1 VFSGLLNYAKA
12 YSVPFSAEDRP
23 GPHEAVTRRS
33 VEEEREGYRARGT
46 KVAGAVTTKVF
57 PDGNGGLAARSP
69 GRLGNRTLKAS
80 WILAPRI
87 LAWLCASF
95 CWAQSPAN
103 IRAPLGVYVKVD
115 VQDAID
121 GYNGPAGQL
130 HSYLQG
136 LYASLLA
143 DPAISGLT
151 IGAEW
156 AKLQPSAGTSSSSFD
171 WADLDDAFD
180 AATAAHKPVQLII
193 TPGTDMPTWL
203 VNEIPS
209 CDPLFTSGSAPANCG
224 TVTFVGY
231 PEVQRAG
238 QTMFP
243 LPWNTVYQAAWDAFL
258 MQLNARYGSNPA
270 FVGIAIAG
278 PVGASDEMI
287 FPTSAN
293 TSAAQPSGLAV
304 DATWAALIQHSF
316 PSNSAYQNT
325 DQVFIDAW
333 KQAIDA
339 YESIFS
345 GVTLFIGADAGD
357 DFPNFS
363 QTVTPHADNTLF
375 AVDCSNSPKTE
386 IMSCEAKTEVLS
398 YFVTVTGLN
407 GKGTQ
412 VGGMTASS
420 AVTFGNIGVQ
430 GVKVLTALSPPP
442 SPPFIGGAEFD
453 FPVSGSSL
461 QGEGCPDPSGNCP
474 GLSVVEG
481 AYNVMTVFFTGTPA
495 AAFYGG
501 TVGTAP
507 IQYLEVSYLDL
518 QYALSNAC
526 PATPSPTLGYMSLQD
541 LYVRAS
547 RDIFA
552 MANLV
557 TALPASTC
565 SKTAPPPAITLV
577 ANAEGASPT
586 IAPNTWVEIK
596 GSNLAQPGDTRIWQ
610 GSDFVANTMPTK
622 LDTVSATVNGKPAFV
637 YYISPLQVNILT
649 PPDALSGPAQVEVT
663 NNGVTSAAFTAPTQ
677 SLSPSFFVFNGGP
690 YIAATHLNGSLIG
703 PATLY
708 PGASTPAKPGET
720 IVLYAN
726 GFGSTNVPVQ
736 SGSVSQSGTLS
747 PLPAVKIGGVAA
759 TVQFAGLVVP
769 GEFQFNVTI
778 PAALGNGD
786 QTITATYGGVSTQSG
801 ALITLHN

>member
-1 VFSGLLNYAKA
+1 MPL
-12 YSVPFSAEDRP
+12 SAEDGL
-23 GPHEAVTRRS
+23 GPHETLTPRS
-33 VEEEREGYRARGT
+33 AEGEREGYRAKGT
-46 KVAGAVTTKVF
+46 KLDRAVATKVLL
-57 PDGNGGLAARSP
+57 DGNGGPTAWSP
-69 GRLGNRTLKAS
+69 GRFGNRILNAS
-80 WILAPRI
+80 WILAS
-87 LAWLCASF
+87 LCASSS
-95 CWAQSPAN
+95 WAQSPAN

-115 VQDAID
+115 VQDAIN
-121 GYNGPAGQL
+121 GYNGPASQL
-130 HSYLQG
+130 HSYQQD
-136 LYASLLA
+136 LYESLLA

-151 IGAEW
+151 IGANW
-156 AKLQPSAGTSSSSFD
+156 AKLQPSAGSSSSSFD
-171 WADLDDAFD
+171 WTDLDDAFD
-180 AATAAHKPVQLII
+180 AATLAHKPVQLII
-193 TPGTDMPTWL
+193 TPGADMPTWL

-258 MQLNARYGSNPA
+258 MQLNARYGSNA
-270 FVGIAIAG
+270 SFVAIAIAG

-304 DATWAALIQHSF
+304 DAMWAALIQHSF
-316 PSNSAYQNT
+316 PSNGAYQST

-357 DFPNFS
+357 D
-363 QTVTPHADNTLF
+363 NTLF
-375 AVDCSNSPKTE
+375 AVDCSNTSKAE

-398 YFVTVTGLN
+398 YFVKVTGLN

-420 AVTFGNIGVQ
+420 AVTIGNIGVQ

-442 SPPFIGGAEFD
+442 APPFIGGAEFD
-453 FPVSGSSL
+453 FPVSGSDL
-461 QGEGCPDPSGNCP
+461 EGEGCPDPSGNCP
-474 GLSVVEG
+474 GLSVAEG
-481 AYNVMTVFFTGTPA
+481 AYNVMTVFFTGTPV

-526 PATPSPTLGYMSLQD
+526 PATPSPSLGYMSLQD
-541 LYVRAS
+541 LYARAS

-552 MANLV
+552 MANRV
-557 TALPASTC
+557 TALPAPTC
-565 SKTAPPPAITLV
+565 SKTAPPPAIALV
-577 ANAEGASPT
+577 ANAESASPI
-586 IAPNTWVEIK
+586 IAPNTWVEIQ
-596 GSNLAQPGDTRIWQ
+596 GSNLAQPGDMRIWQ
-610 GSDFVANTMPTK
+610 GSDFVGNTMPTK

-649 PPDALSGPAQVEVT
+649 PPDAFSGPAQVEVT
-663 NNGVTSAAFTAPTQ
+663 YNGVTSAAFTAPAQ

-690 YIAATHLNGSLIG
+690 YVAATHLNGSLIG

-720 IVLYAN
+720 IMLYAN

-747 PLPAVKIGGVAA
+747 PLPVVKIGGVAA
-759 TVQFAGLVVP
+759 TVQFAGLVAP
-769 GEFQFNVTI
+769 GEFQFNVVVPTS
-778 PAALGNGD
+778 LGNGD
-786 QTITATYGGVSTQSG
+786 QSIAATSGGESTQSG
-801 ALITLHN
+801 ALITIHN

>member
-1 VFSGLLNYAKA
+1 MIGMPLL
-12 YSVPFSAEDRP
+12 
-23 GPHEAVTRRS
+23 
-33 VEEEREGYRARGT
+33 ARH
-46 KVAGAVTTKVF
+46 
-57 PDGNGGLAARSP
+57 LLSP
-69 GRLGNRTLKAS
+69 ATL
-80 WILAPRI
+80 L
-87 LAWLCASF
+87 LCATLS
-95 CWAQSPAN
+95 CAQSSSS
-103 IRAPLGVYVKVD
+103 IRKPLGVYVKVD

-121 GYNGPAGQL
+121 GYSGPASQL
-130 HSYLQG
+130 HSYLQS
-136 LYASLLA
+136 LYATLLA

-151 IGAEW
+151 IGANW
-156 AKLQPSAGTSSSSFD
+156 AKLQPSAGTAASSFD
-171 WADLDDAFD
+171 WSDLDDAFD
-180 AATAAHKPVQLII
+180 AAAAAHKPVQLII
-193 TPGTDMPTWL
+193 TPGSDMPTWL
-203 VNEIPS
+203 VNQIPS

-270 FVGIAIAG
+270 FVAIAIAG

-287 FPTSAN
+287 FPTTAN
-293 TSAAQPSGLAV
+293 TTAAQPSGLAV

-325 DQVFIDAW
+325 DQAFIDAW
-333 KQAIDA
+333 KQAIDT

-375 AVDCSNSPKTE
+375 AQDCSNSPKTE
-386 IMSCEAKTEVLS
+386 IMSCEAKTEILS

-420 AVTFGNIGVQ
+420 AVTIGNIGVQ
-430 GVKVLTALSPPP
+430 GVKVLTGLSPPP

-461 QGEGCPDPSGNCP
+461 EGEGCPNPSGNCP
-474 GLSVVEG
+474 GLSVAEG
-481 AYNVMTVFFTGTPA
+481 AYNVMTVFFTGTPV

-501 TVGTAP
+501 AVGTAP

-518 QYALSNAC
+518 QYALANPC
-526 PATPSPTLGYMSLQD
+526 PAAPSPSLGYTSLQD
-541 LYVRAS
+541 LYARAS

-552 MANLV
+552 MANQTV
-557 TALPASTC
+557 TLPSPTC
-565 SKTAPPPAITLV
+565 SHPAPAPAIGLV
-577 ANAEGASPT
+577 ANAEGETPT

-596 GSNLAQPGDTRIWQ
+596 GSNLSAPGDSRTWQ
-610 GSDFVANTMPTK
+610 GSDFVANSMPTT
-622 LDTVSATVNGKPAFV
+622 LDNVSAMVNSKPAFV

-649 PPDALSGPAQVEVT
+649 PPDALSGPVQVAVAY
-663 NNGVTSAAFTAPTQ
+663 NGATSAAFTAQAQP
-677 SLSPSFFVFNGGP
+677 LSPSFFVFNGGP
-690 YIAATHLNGSLIG
+690 YIAATHTNGAYIG
-703 PATLY
+703 PPSLY
-708 PGASTPAKPGET
+708 PGATTPAKPGET
-720 IVLYAN
+720 IVIYAN
-726 GFGSTNVPVQ
+726 GFGPTNVPVL
-736 SGSVSQSGTLS
+736 SGSVTQSGTLS
-747 PLPAVKIGGVAA
+747 PLPVVKIGGLTA
-759 TVQFAGLVVP
+759 TVQFAGLVAP
-769 GEFQFNVTI
+769 GEFQFNVVI
-778 PAALGNGD
+778 PAALANGD
-786 QTITATYGGVSTQSG
+786 QSITATYGGLSTQSG
-801 ALITLHN
+801 TLLTIHN

>member
-1 VFSGLLNYAKA
+1 MSAGQM
-12 YSVPFSAEDRP
+12 FSAA
-23 GPHEAVTRRS
+23 HWA
-33 VEEEREGYRARGT
+33 
-46 KVAGAVTTKVF
+46 
-57 PDGNGGLAARSP
+57 LA
-69 GRLGNRTLKAS
+69 L
-80 WILAPRI
+80 
-87 LAWLCASF
+87 LCASLS
-95 CWAQSPAN
+95 WAQGPAN
-103 IRAPLGVYVKVD
+103 IRAPLGVYAKVD
-115 VQDAID
+115 VQDAIN
-121 GYNGPAGQL
+121 GYNGPASQL
-130 HSYLQG
+130 HSYLQS

-151 IGAEW
+151 IGANW
-156 AKLQPSAGTSSSSFD
+156 AKLQPSAGISSSSFD
-171 WADLDDAFD
+171 WTDLDDAFD
-180 AATAAHKPVQLII
+180 AATVAHKPLQLII
-193 TPGTDMPTWL
+193 TPGADMPTWL

-243 LPWNTVYQAAWDAFL
+243 LPWNTVYQAAWDTFL
-258 MQLNARYGSNPA
+258 MQLNARYGSNAA
-270 FVGIAIAG
+270 FVAIAIAG

-287 FPTSAN
+287 LPTSAN

-304 DATWAALIQHSF
+304 DAMWAALIQHSF

-363 QTVTPHADNTLF
+363 QTVTRHADNTLF
-375 AVDCSNSPKTE
+375 AVDCSNTPKTE

-398 YFVTVTGLN
+398 YFVTATGTN

-420 AVTFGNIGVQ
+420 AVTIGNIGVQ

-453 FPVSGSSL
+453 FPVSGSDL
-461 QGEGCPDPSGNCP
+461 EGEGCPDPSGNCP
-474 GLSVVEG
+474 GLSVAEG

-507 IQYLEVSYLDL
+507 IQYLEISYLDL

-526 PATPSPTLGYMSLQD
+526 PATPSPSLGYMSLQD
-541 LYVRAS
+541 LYARAS

-552 MANLV
+552 MANQ
-557 TALPASTC
+557 TMTLPAPTC
-565 SKTAPPPAITLV
+565 SKSAPAPTITLV
-577 ANAEGASPT
+577 ANAEGETPT
-586 IAPNTWVEIK
+586 IASNTWVEIK
-596 GSNLAQPGDTRIWQ
+596 GSNLAAPGDSRIWQ
-610 GSDFVANTMPTK
+610 GSDFVANSMPTA
-622 LDTVSATVNGKPAFV
+622 LDNVSATVNGKPAFV

-649 PPDALSGPAQVEVT
+649 PPDALSGPAEVEVT
-663 NNGVTSAAFTAPTQ
+663 YNGATSASFTVPAQ
-677 SLSPSFFVFNGGP
+677 SISPSFFVFNGGP
-690 YIAATHLNGSLIG
+690 YVAATHLNGSLIG
-703 PATLY
+703 PASLY

-736 SGSVSQSGTLS
+736 RGSVSQSGMLS
-747 PLPAVKIGGVAA
+747 PLPVVKIGGVAA
-759 TVQFAGLVVP
+759 TVQFAGLVAP
-769 GEFQFNVTI
+769 GEFQFNVVV
-778 PAALGNGD
+778 PAALNNGD
-786 QTITATYGGVSTQSG
+786 QSITATSGAGSTQTG
-801 ALITLHN
+801 TLVTIHN

>member
-1 VFSGLLNYAKA
+1 MRPALVLLCT
-12 YSVPFSAEDRP
+12 S
-23 GPHEAVTRRS
+23 
-33 VEEEREGYRARGT
+33 
-46 KVAGAVTTKVF
+46 
-57 PDGNGGLAARSP
+57 L
-69 GRLGNRTLKAS
+69 S
-80 WILAPRI
+80 WA
-87 LAWLCASF
+87 
-95 CWAQSPAN
+95 AN

-121 GYNGPAGQL
+121 GYNGPASGL
-130 HSYLQG
+130 HSYLQS

-151 IGAEW
+151 IGANW
-156 AKLQPSAGTSSSSFD
+156 AKLQPSAGTGSSSFD
-171 WADLDDAFD
+171 WSDLDDAFG

-193 TPGTDMPTWL
+193 TPGSDMPTWL
-203 VNEIPS
+203 VNQIPS
-209 CDPLFTSGSAPANCG
+209 CDPLFTTGTAPANCG

-231 PEVQRAG
+231 PEVQRAV
-238 QTMFP
+238 QSVFP

-270 FVGIAIAG
+270 FVAIAIAG

-293 TSAAQPSGLAV
+293 TTVAQPSGLTV

-325 DQVFIDAW
+325 DQAFIDAW

-375 AVDCSNSPKTE
+375 AVDCANSPKTE
-386 IMSCEAKTEVLS
+386 IMSCEAKTEILS

-420 AVTFGNIGVQ
+420 AVTIGNIGVQ
-430 GVKVLTALSPPP
+430 GVKVLTGLTPAP

-461 QGEGCPDPSGNCP
+461 EGEGCPNPGGDCP

-518 QYALSNAC
+518 QYALANAC
-526 PATPSPTLGYMSLQD
+526 PAAPSPSLGYMSLQD
-541 LYVRAS
+541 LYARAS

-552 MANLV
+552 MANQ
-557 TALPASTC
+557 TIALPASTC

-586 IAPNTWVEIK
+586 IAPNTWVEIQ
-596 GSNLAQPGDTRIWQ
+596 GSNLAAPGDSRVWQ
-610 GSDFVANTMPTK
+610 GSDFVGNSMPTK
-622 LDTVSATVNGKPAFV
+622 LDNVSATVNGKPAFV

-649 PPDALSGPAQVEVT
+649 PPDALSGSVQVEVT
-663 NNGVTSAAFTAPTQ
+663 YNGVTSAAFTASAQ

-690 YIAATHLNGSLIG
+690 YVAATHLNGSLIG

-726 GFGSTNVPVQ
+726 GFGATNVPVQ
-736 SGSVSQSGTLS
+736 SGSVSQSGMLS
-747 PLPAVKIGGVAA
+747 PLPVVKIGGVAA
-759 TVQFAGLVVP
+759 TVQFAGLVAP
-769 GEFQFNVTI
+769 GEFQFNVVV
-778 PAALGNGD
+778 PGPFSNGD
-786 QTITATYGGVSTQSG
+786 QSITATYGGGSTQSG

>member
-1 VFSGLLNYAKA
+1 LN
-12 YSVPFSAEDRP
+12 
-23 GPHEAVTRRS
+23 
-33 VEEEREGYRARGT
+33 
-46 KVAGAVTTKVF
+46 
-57 PDGNGGLAARSP
+57 AA
-69 GRLGNRTLKAS
+69 LF
-80 WILAPRI
+80 
-87 LAWLCASF
+87 CASS
-95 CWAQSPAN
+95 SPIATAAS

-115 VQDAID
+115 VQDAIN
-121 GYNGPAGQL
+121 GYNGPASQL

-151 IGAEW
+151 IGANW
-156 AKLQPSAGTSSSSFD
+156 AKLQPSAGISSSSFD
-171 WADLDDAFD
+171 WTDLDDAFD
-180 AATAAHKPVQLII
+180 AATVAHKPVQLII
-193 TPGTDMPTWL
+193 TPGTDMPAWL

-270 FVGIAIAG
+270 FVAIAIAG

-293 TSAAQPSGLAV
+293 TTAAQPSGLAV
-304 DATWAALIQHSF
+304 DAMWSALIQHSF
-316 PSNSAYQNT
+316 PSNLAYQNT

-333 KQAIDA
+333 QQAIDA

-398 YFVTVTGLN
+398 YFVTVTGSN

-420 AVTFGNIGVQ
+420 AVTVGNIGVQ
-430 GVKVLTALSPPP
+430 GVKVLTALSLPP

-453 FPVSGSSL
+453 FPVSGTDL
-461 QGEGCPDPSGNCP
+461 EGEGCPDPRGNCP
-474 GLSVVEG
+474 GLSVAEG

-541 LYVRAS
+541 LYARAS
-547 RDIFA
+547 RDLFA
-552 MANLV
+552 MANQL
-557 TALPASTC
+557 TTLPAPTC
-565 SKTAPPPAITLV
+565 SKSAPAPAITLV
-577 ANAEGASPT
+577 ANAEGETPA

-596 GSNLAQPGDTRIWQ
+596 GSNLAAPGDSRIWQ
-610 GSDFVANTMPTK
+610 GSDFVGNSMPTQ
-622 LDTVSATVNGKPAFV
+622 LDNVSATVNGKPAFV

-649 PPDALSGPAQVEVT
+649 PPDALSSQAQVVVT
-663 NNGVTSAAFTAPTQ
+663 YNGATSAAFTAPAQ
-677 SLSPSFFVFNGGP
+677 SISPSFFVFNGGP
-690 YIAATHLNGSLIG
+690 YVAATHLNGSLIG

-726 GFGSTNVPVQ
+726 GFGPTNVPVQ
-736 SGSVSQSGTLS
+736 SGSVSQSGMLA
-747 PLPAVKIGGVAA
+747 PLPVVKIGGVAA
-759 TVQFAGLVVP
+759 TVQFAGLVAP
-769 GEFQFNVTI
+769 GEFQFNVVV
-778 PAALGNGD
+778 PASLNNGD
-786 QTITATYGGVSTQSG
+786 QSITATSGGGSTQSG
-801 ALITLHN
+801 TLVTIHN